1 LPAKKK
7 KEAKTYTMTKID
19 SKLNDELPLGR
30 SPGPTWQDVLDTDSR
45 PVPDYLRA
53 ESPYLNG
60 FDDIPKSHYLSRD
73 WHELEKERLWSRVW
87 QFACREE
94 HLPHVG
100 SYIVYDIADQS
111 YLVVR
116 VSDSEIKAYPN
127 ACLHRGRLLKTYDG
141 RCSEFRCPFH
151 GWAWH
156 LDGELKQIS
165 AEWDFPQA
173 AERDLSLPE
182 VKVGRWAGFV
192 FINPDANCESL
203 DEFLGSEIQQHFARW
218 DFDNRYLAA
227 HVSRTIRCNWK
238 IANEAFTEGYH
249 VNATHPQA
257 VTYTGDPQSQIDFW
271 GNTARE
277 LSPKG
282 IPCPMLKYTPTEEEM
297 LRDALDVR
305 DGEPLPVS
313 FGQGD
318 TLRGVLSAAGRERFR
333 ATFGDRVD
341 ELTDAEF
348 LDAWNYM
355 VFPNFHPWGA
365 FNRIVYRF
373 RPNGDDHET
382 CIFEIMYLAP
392 FKGER
397 PPPAKVVHLGPDD
410 PWTDVAELEKLA
422 MVAEQDTF
430 NMARVHDGLKVLR
443 RDGVMLSRYQE
454 ALIRWRHDLIEA
466 YIERGPVKS

>member
-1 LPAKKK
+1 
-7 KEAKTYTMTKID
+7 MTKKD
-19 SKLNDELPLGR
+19 SKLDEELPLGR
-30 SPGPTWQDVLDTDSR
+30 SPGPSWQDLLETDSR
-45 PVPDYLRA
+45 AVPDYLRA

-60 FDDIPKSHYLSRD
+60 LDDIPKSRYLSRD

-116 VSDSEIKAYPN
+116 VSDTEIKAYPN

-151 GWAWH
+151 GFTWR
-156 LDGELKQIS
+156 LDGELKQIP

-182 VKVGRWAGFV
+182 VKVGCWAGFV
-192 FINPDANCESL
+192 FINPDTDCEPL
-203 DEFLGSEIQQHFARW
+203 EEFLGPDIQQHFERW

-249 VNATHPQA
+249 VGVTHPQA

-282 IPCPMLKYTPTEEEM
+282 IPNPLLNYTPTEEEM

-305 DGEPLPVS
+305 VGEPLPVS
-313 FGQGD
+313 FEQGD

-333 ATFGDRVD
+333 ESFGDRVD
-341 ELTDAEF
+341 EITDAEF

-382 CIFEIMYLAP
+382 CVFEIMYLAP
-392 FKGER
+392 FAGER
-397 PPPAKVVHLGPDD
+397 PPPAEVVHLGPDD
-410 PWTDVAELEKLA
+410 PWTDAEALEKLG
-422 MVAEQDTF
+422 MVVEQDTF
-430 NMARVHDGLKVLR
+430 NMERVHQGLKVLR
-443 RDGVMLSRYQE
+443 RDGIMLSRYQE

-466 YIERGPVKS
+466 YIARGPVQL

>member
-1 LPAKKK
+1 MAGKD
-7 KEAKTYTMTKID
+7 Y
-19 SKLNDELPLGR
+19 KLTDDADLVR
-30 SPGPTWQDVLDTDSR
+30 CPGTTWQDVLDADSR
-45 PVPDYLRA
+45 PVPEYLRA

-60 FDDIPKSHYLSRD
+60 FDDIPKERYLSRE
-73 WHELEKERLWSRVW
+73 WHNLEKERLWSRVW

-111 YLVVR
+111 YLVTR
-116 VSDSEIKAYPN
+116 VGENDIKAYPN

-151 GWAWH
+151 GFAWH
-156 LDGELKQIS
+156 LDGKLKHIP
-165 AEWDFPQA
+165 ADWDFPHLADRMQ
-173 AERDLSLPE
+173 DMNLPE
-182 VKVGRWAGFV
+182 VKVGTWAGFV
-192 FINPDANCESL
+192 FINPDPNCETL
-203 DEFLGSEIQQHFARW
+203 QEFLGPEIQQHFERW
-218 DFDNRYLAA
+218 GFNNRYVAA
-227 HVSRTIRCNWK
+227 HVCRVIRCNWK

-249 VNATHPQA
+249 VNATHPQG

-282 IPCPMLKYTPTEEEM
+282 IPCPLLDYTPTEEEM

-305 DGEPLPVS
+305 EGEPLPIP
-313 FGQGD
+313 FEEGD
-318 TLRGVLSAAGRERFR
+318 TLRGALSAAGRERFR
-333 ATFGDRVD
+333 ATFGDGVD

-373 RPNGDDHET
+373 RPNFDDHET
-382 CIFEIMYLAP
+382 CLYEIMFLAP

-397 PPPAKVVHLGPDD
+397 PPPAQAIHLGPDD
-410 PWTDVAELEKLA
+410 PWTDAPALEKLA

-430 NMARVHDGLKVLR
+430 NMERVHQGLKVLR
-443 RDGVMLSRYQE
+443 REGVMLSRYQE
-454 ALIRWRHDLIEA
+454 ALIRWRHDLIESYVA
-466 YIERGPVKS
+466 RGPVTP

>member
-182 VKVGRWAGFV
+182 VKVGLWAGFV

-313 FGQGD
+313 FGEGD

-410 PWTDVAELEKLA
+410 PWTDVVELEKLA

-443 RDGVMLSRYQE
+443 RDGIMLSRYQE

>member
-1 LPAKKK
+1 
-7 KEAKTYTMTKID
+7 MTKSD
-19 SKLNDELPLGR
+19 SKLDDELPLGR
-30 SPGPTWQDVLDTDSR
+30 SPGPNWQDVLDTDSR

-60 FDDIPKSHYLSRD
+60 FDDIPKSHYLGRH
-73 WHELEKERLWSRVW
+73 WHDLEKERLWSRVW

-116 VSDSEIKAYPN
+116 VSDTEIKAYPN

-151 GWAWH
+151 GWTWR
-156 LDGELKQIS
+156 LDGELKQIP

-173 AERDLSLPE
+173 VERDLSLPE
-182 VKVGRWAGFV
+182 VKVGCWAGFV
-192 FINPDANCESL
+192 FINPDADCEPL
-203 DEFLGSEIQQHFARW
+203 EKFLGPDIQQHFERW
-218 DFDNRYLAA
+218 DFDNRYVAA

-238 IANEAFTEGYH
+238 IASEAFTEGYH
-249 VNATHPQA
+249 VGATHPQA
-257 VTYTGDPQSQIDFW
+257 ISYTGDPQSQIDFW

-282 IPCPMLKYTPTEEEM
+282 IPNPLLNYTPTEEQM

-305 DGEPLPVS
+305 DGEPLRVS
-313 FGQGD
+313 FKEGD

-333 ATFGDRVD
+333 ESFGDRVD
-341 ELTDAEF
+341 EITDAEF

-382 CIFEIMYLAP
+382 CIFEIMYLEP
-392 FKGER
+392 FTGER
-397 PPPAKVVHLGPDD
+397 PSPATVVYLGPDD
-410 PWTDVAELEKLA
+410 PWTNAEALEKLA
-422 MVAEQDTF
+422 MVVEQDTF
-430 NMARVHDGLKVLR
+430 NMERVHQGLKVLR
-443 RDGVMLSRYQE
+443 RDGIMLSRYQE

>member
-1 LPAKKK
+1 
-7 KEAKTYTMTKID
+7 MTKID

-182 VKVGRWAGFV
+182 VKVSLWAGFV

-313 FGQGD
+313 FGEGD

-410 PWTDVAELEKLA
+410 PWTDVVELEKLA

-443 RDGVMLSRYQE
+443 RDGIMLSRYQE

>member
-1 LPAKKK
+1 
-7 KEAKTYTMTKID
+7 MTKID

-182 VKVGRWAGFV
+182 VKVSLWAGFV

-305 DGEPLPVS
+305 DGEPLPVP
-313 FGQGD
+313 FGEGD

-410 PWTDVAELEKLA
+410 PWTDVVELEKLA

-443 RDGVMLSRYQE
+443 RDGIMLSRYQE

>member
-1 LPAKKK
+1 MSMPRTRRL
-7 KEAKTYTMTKID
+7 
-19 SKLNDELPLGR
+19 
-30 SPGPTWQDVLDTDSR
+30 SPTP
-45 PVPDYLRA
+45 
-53 ESPYLNG
+53 
-60 FDDIPKSHYLSRD
+60 
-73 WHELEKERLWSRVW
+73 
-87 QFACREE
+87 
-94 HLPHVG
+94 
-100 SYIVYDIADQS
+100 
-111 YLVVR
+111 
-116 VSDSEIKAYPN
+116 
-127 ACLHRGRLLKTYDG
+127 
-141 RCSEFRCPFH
+141 
-151 GWAWH
+151 
-156 LDGELKQIS
+156 
-165 AEWDFPQA
+165 
-173 AERDLSLPE
+173 
-182 VKVGRWAGFV
+182 
-192 FINPDANCESL
+192 
-203 DEFLGSEIQQHFARW
+203 
-218 DFDNRYLAA
+218 
-227 HVSRTIRCNWK
+227 
-238 IANEAFTEGYH
+238 
-249 VNATHPQA
+249 
-257 VTYTGDPQSQIDFW
+257 GDPQSQIDFW

-313 FGQGD
+313 FGEGD

-392 FKGER
+392 YKGER

-410 PWTDVAELEKLA
+410 PWTDVVELEKLA

-443 RDGVMLSRYQE
+443 RDGIMLSRYQE

>member
-1 LPAKKK
+1 
-7 KEAKTYTMTKID
+7 
-19 SKLNDELPLGR
+19 
-30 SPGPTWQDVLDTDSR
+30 
-45 PVPDYLRA
+45 
-53 ESPYLNG
+53 
-60 FDDIPKSHYLSRD
+60 
-73 WHELEKERLWSRVW
+73 
-87 QFACREE
+87 
-94 HLPHVG
+94 
-100 SYIVYDIADQS
+100 
-111 YLVVR
+111 

-227 HVSRTIRCNWK
+227 HVSRIIRCNWK

-397 PPPAKVVHLGPDD
+397 PPPAEVVHLGPDD

-422 MVAEQDTF
+422 MVVEQDTF

>member
-1 LPAKKK
+1 
-7 KEAKTYTMTKID
+7 MTKSD
-19 SKLNDELPLGR
+19 GKLDDELPLGR
-30 SPGPTWQDVLDTDSR
+30 SPGPNWQDVLDTDSR

-60 FDDIPKSHYLSRD
+60 FDDIPKSHYLGRH
-73 WHELEKERLWSRVW
+73 WHDLEKERLWSRVW

-116 VSDSEIKAYPN
+116 VSDTEIKAYPN

-151 GWAWH
+151 GWTWR
-156 LDGELKQIS
+156 LDGELKQIP

-173 AERDLSLPE
+173 IERDLSLPE
-182 VKVGRWAGFV
+182 VKVGCWAGFV
-192 FINPDANCESL
+192 FINPDADCEPL
-203 DEFLGSEIQQHFARW
+203 EKFLGPDIQQHFERW
-218 DFDNRYLAA
+218 DFDNRYVAA

-238 IANEAFTEGYH
+238 IASEAFTEGYH
-249 VNATHPQA
+249 VGATHPQA
-257 VTYTGDPQSQIDFW
+257 ISYTGDPQSQIDFW

-282 IPCPMLKYTPTEEEM
+282 IPNPLLNYTPTEEQM

-305 DGEPLPVS
+305 DGELLPVS
-313 FGQGD
+313 FKEGD

-333 ATFGDRVD
+333 ESFGDRVD
-341 ELTDAEF
+341 EITDAEF

-392 FKGER
+392 FAGER
-397 PPPAKVVHLGPDD
+397 PSPATVVYLGPDD
-410 PWTDVAELEKLA
+410 PWTNAEALEKLA
-422 MVAEQDTF
+422 MVVEQDTF
-430 NMARVHDGLKVLR
+430 NMERVHQGLKVLR
-443 RDGVMLSRYQE
+443 RDGIMLSRYQE

>member
-1 LPAKKK
+1 
-7 KEAKTYTMTKID
+7 MTKID

-313 FGQGD
+313 FGEGD

-443 RDGVMLSRYQE
+443 RDGIMLSRYQE

>member
-1 LPAKKK
+1 
-7 KEAKTYTMTKID
+7 MTKID

-165 AEWDFPQA
+165 AEWDFPKA

-182 VKVGRWAGFV
+182 VKVGCWAGFV

-227 HVSRTIRCNWK
+227 HVSRIIRCNWK

-397 PPPAKVVHLGPDD
+397 PPPAEVVHLGPDD

-422 MVAEQDTF
+422 MVVEQDTF

>member
-1 LPAKKK
+1 
-7 KEAKTYTMTKID
+7 MTKID

-182 VKVGRWAGFV
+182 VKVSLWAGFV

-227 HVSRTIRCNWK
+227 HVSRIIRCNWK

-410 PWTDVAELEKLA
+410 PWTDVVELEKLA

-443 RDGVMLSRYQE
+443 RDGIMLSRYQE

>member
-1 LPAKKK
+1 
-7 KEAKTYTMTKID
+7 MTKID

-182 VKVGRWAGFV
+182 VKVSLWAGFV

-410 PWTDVAELEKLA
+410 PWTDVVELEKLA

-443 RDGVMLSRYQE
+443 RDGIMLSRYQE

>member
-1 LPAKKK
+1 
-7 KEAKTYTMTKID
+7 MTKID

-182 VKVGRWAGFV
+182 VKVSLWAGFV

-313 FGQGD
+313 FGEGD

-443 RDGVMLSRYQE
+443 RDGIMLSRYQE

>member
-1 LPAKKK
+1 
-7 KEAKTYTMTKID
+7 MTKND
-19 SKLNDELPLGR
+19 SELNDGLPLGR
-30 SPGPTWQDVLDTDSR
+30 SPGPSWQDVLDTDSR

-53 ESPYLNG
+53 ESPYQNG
-60 FDDIPKSHYLSRD
+60 FNDIPKSHYLSRD

-116 VSDSEIKAYPN
+116 VSDTKIKAYPN

-156 LDGELKQIS
+156 LDGKLKQIP
-165 AEWDFPQA
+165 AEWDFPHA

-182 VKVGRWAGFV
+182 VQVGCWAGFV
-192 FINPDANCESL
+192 FINPDTDCEPL
-203 DEFLGSEIQQHFARW
+203 DAFLGPDIQQHFERW

-249 VNATHPQA
+249 VGATHPQGI
-257 VTYTGDPQSQIDFW
+257 TYTGDPQSQIDFW

-282 IPCPMLKYTPTEEEM
+282 IPNPMLNYTPTEEEM

-305 DGEPLPVS
+305 VGEPLPVS
-313 FGQGD
+313 FDKGD

-333 ATFGDRVD
+333 ESFGDRVD
-341 ELTDAEF
+341 EITDAEF

-373 RPNGDDHET
+373 RPNGDDHQT
-382 CIFEIMYLAP
+382 CVFEIMYLAP
-392 FKGER
+392 FAGER
-397 PPPAKVVHLGPDD
+397 PPPAEVVHLGPDE
-410 PWTDVAELEKLA
+410 PWTDVDALEKLG
-422 MVAEQDTF
+422 MVLEQDTF
-430 NMARVHDGLKVLR
+430 NMERVHQGLKVLR
-443 RDGVMLSRYQE
+443 RDGIMLSRYQE
-454 ALIRWRHDLIEA
+454 ALIRWRHDLIDA